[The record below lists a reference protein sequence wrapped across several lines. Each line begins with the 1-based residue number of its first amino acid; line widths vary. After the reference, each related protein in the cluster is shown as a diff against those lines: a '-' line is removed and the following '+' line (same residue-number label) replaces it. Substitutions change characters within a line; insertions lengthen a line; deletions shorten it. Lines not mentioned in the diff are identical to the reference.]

1 MHGLIDLPAD
11 LEPTAEAL
19 THATSRVTDRISSAL
34 HSDLPQVNALCERLE
49 SYRGKMLRPVLT
61 TLAATAAAGEHAP
74 GSSPDVDTLAATVE
88 AIHLATLVH
97 DDVLDE
103 ADTRRGS
110 PTISS
115 LTTNETAVILGDYC
129 IAAAYHLCSELH
141 DREVALAV
149 ARCCMDTCA
158 GEIVQLSERGNL
170 ALSEETYFRII
181 TGKTAELIGASCRLG
196 ALLGSRDQAA
206 ASALHRFGIAL
217 GQAFQ
222 IQDDVLDLIGDEVS
236 VGKTVGRDI
245 AKGKLTLP
253 MIHHLHAL
261 DTSSRAAAEH
271 LLRAA
276 AGDSDEA
283 HDAAHTFATGL
294 ARTGSVEHARD
305 TAIRLSR
312 EAVDALNVLP
322 DTPARSMLTL
332 MAEAAVTRDR

>member
-1 MHGLIDLPAD
+1 MHGLIDLPD
-11 LEPTAEAL
+11 HLEATAEAL
-19 THATSRVTDRISSAL
+19 TDATVRVTDRISAAL
-34 HSDLPQVNALCERLE
+34 DSDLPQVNALCARLE
-49 SYRGKMLRPVLT
+49 SYRGKMLRPVLA
-61 TLAATAAAGEHAP
+61 TLSATAAAGEHALV
-74 GSSPDVDTLAATVE
+74 SSPDVDTLAATVE

-141 DREVALAV
+141 DRDIALAV

-170 ALSEETYFRII
+170 ALTEDTYFRII

-196 ALLGSRDQAA
+196 ALLGSRDRAA
-206 ASALHRFGIAL
+206 ADALHRFGIAL

-222 IQDDVLDLIGDEVS
+222 IQDDVLDLIGDEAS

-261 DTSSRAAAEH
+261 DPASRASAEN

-276 AGDSDEA
+276 AGDTDEA
-283 HDAAHTFATGL
+283 HNAAHAFAAGL
-294 ARTGSVEHARD
+294 TRTRSVEHARD

-312 EAVDALNVLP
+312 DAVASLEAVP
-322 DTPARSMLTL
+322 ETPARAMLTL
-332 MAEAAVTRDR
+332 MAEAAVKRDR